1 MAEAPVSE
9 VSQGLDFLS
18 KLEPLEETV
27 SPSPLGLAILGAYF
41 TLQRLGESLAAGM
54 GRRQFAVEAQNAAE
68 HNMWYRGDPSKQ
80 RLLPGRAHNGHG
92 PALNSQ

>member
-1 MAEAPVSE
+1 MAEAPVSLRSGE
-9 VSQGLDFLS
+9 IRDFLG
-18 KLEPLEETV
+18 KGLEPLEETV
-27 SPSPLGLAILGAYF
+27 SPSPLGLGSFGAYF
-41 TLQRLGESLAAGM
+41 TWERAARM

-68 HNMWYRGDPSKQ
+68 HDMWYRGDPSKP